1 MCIYICINQSINQS
15 YQSVIYIYHLSMKK
29 SYLSVLENYHSWY
42 GNILNV
48 MSCAPIYTLG
58 FLG

>member
-1 MCIYICINQSINQS
+1 MHKSI

-48 MSCAPIYTLG
+48 MSCVPIYTLG
-58 FLG
+58 VLG